1 MPDRVEEGQ
10 DHHPMVN
17 GSGELL
23 AEVDLDVGDAKFY
36 EAEAELLAHAR
47 RELGVPE
54 IVGSRETIEL
64 GAVLGDELLLGRGG
78 HGYDGGG
85 GSVGNLGGDFPAR

>member
-1 MPDRVEEGQ
+1 MFDRVEEGQ
-10 DHHPMVN
+10 DHHPVLN

-23 AEVDLDVGDAKFY
+23 AYVDLDVGDAEFS
-36 EAEAELLAHAR
+36 EAEAELLSHAR

-54 IVGSRETIEL
+54 MVGSRKSSEL
-64 GAVLGDELLLGRGG
+64 GAVMGDKLLLGRGG

-85 GSVGNLGGDFPAR
+85 GWVGNLGNDFPAR